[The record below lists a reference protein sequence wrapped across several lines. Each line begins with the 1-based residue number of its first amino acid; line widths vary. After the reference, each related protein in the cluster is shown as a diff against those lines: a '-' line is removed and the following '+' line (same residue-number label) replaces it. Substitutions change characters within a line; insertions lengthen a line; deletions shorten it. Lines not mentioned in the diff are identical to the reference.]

1 MGTEMSSPTTETFK
15 RAVLFFN
22 RQRYAA
28 AARTL
33 ASIVDVAP
41 RNMAVRMLLARSYY
55 FSAQL
60 SRAEAELRDLLRAE
74 PQDAHAHL
82 LLGRTLE
89 RQGRL
94 AEAAPHLRLADAMT
108 AWDLVVV

>member
-1 MGTEMSSPTTETFK
+1 MGTEISSPTTETFK

-33 ASIVDVAP
+33 APITDVAP

-60 SRAEAELRDLLRAE
+60 SRAEGELREILSAE